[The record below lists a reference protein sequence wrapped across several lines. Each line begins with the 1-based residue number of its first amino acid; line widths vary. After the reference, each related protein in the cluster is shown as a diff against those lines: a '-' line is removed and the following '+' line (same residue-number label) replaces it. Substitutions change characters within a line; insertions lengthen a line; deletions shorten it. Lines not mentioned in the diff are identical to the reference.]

1 MRGEK
6 KRYIMI
12 KPRDKNIPDW
22 LDDVMTDE
30 IYSDD
35 QCADAAV
42 QAETLDFE
50 PIVAQTTRF
59 FEPDSPLADAYRH
72 GGRPYEY
79 RQQQAE
85 MAFRISEA
93 LARSHNLCVEAPTGI
108 GKSFAYLIP
117 AIYYT
122 QIQPLPLVITT
133 ETINLQE
140 QLIEKD
146 IPILKLLTGIDFRA
160 ALAKGRGNYLCRRRL
175 ELCSGERQ
183 NELLPSAT
191 LVLDINR
198 LEQWADTA
206 TFGDRDTIDFR
217 MDEATW
223 GFVCCEVGNCTGPM
237 CRHYSECF
245 YWRAR
250 REWEKANII
259 VANHAMFFT
268 DLNMK
273 QDKDLD
279 KGLLPVYSSIIID
292 EAHTLENNAAEYL
305 GIKVNSGAVTSFL
318 NRLFNPDN
326 GKGLLLRSGAAAMD
340 LRAKVAEL
348 RRTAT
353 AFFSMVEHFM
363 LEKEENIR
371 RYRTPAVI
379 PDLLSKPLGELRAAL
394 TEYSKL
400 LEDRDYRVEID
411 SMIARCEAYINTI
424 SEFINMNRPDHV
436 YWVEEAKGGVTMQ
449 AAPLRVNDLLA
460 EILFRQGM
468 PVILS
473 SATLTVRQS
482 FDYYRSRV
490 GYCNGAELRLD
501 SPFSPQQVKLYL
513 AGSMPD
519 PNDKDYL
526 DALNNNIPEFIKIT
540 GGKAFVLFTSYKTL
554 KACVEKLKSF
564 FTDNKITLLI
574 QGDGLTRSAMLKVFK
589 EDINS
594 VIFGTDSFWT
604 GVDVPGEALS
614 NVIITKIPFPV
625 PTHPLV
631 EARSEIIKAAGA
643 NDFMFYSLPEAVLK
657 FRQGVGR
664 LIRSKNDTGIIVILD
679 SRIVA
684 KRYGKLFLESIPPYP
699 IKYS

>member
-1 MRGEK
+1 
-6 KRYIMI
+6 
-12 KPRDKNIPDW
+12 
-22 LDDVMTDE
+22 
-30 IYSDD
+30 
-35 QCADAAV
+35 
-42 QAETLDFE
+42 
-50 PIVAQTTRF
+50 
-59 FEPDSPLADAYRH
+59 
-72 GGRPYEY
+72 
-79 RQQQAE
+79 
-85 MAFRISEA
+85 
-93 LARSHNLCVEAPTGI
+93 
-108 GKSFAYLIP
+108 
-117 AIYYT
+117 
-122 QIQPLPLVITT
+122 
-133 ETINLQE
+133 
-140 QLIEKD
+140 
-146 IPILKLLTGIDFRA
+146 
-160 ALAKGRGNYLCRRRL
+160 
-175 ELCSGERQ
+175 
-183 NELLPSAT
+183 
-191 LVLDINR
+191 
-198 LEQWADTA
+198 
-206 TFGDRDTIDFR
+206 
-217 MDEATW
+217 
-223 GFVCCEVGNCTGPM
+223 
-237 CRHYSECF
+237 
-245 YWRAR
+245 
-250 REWEKANII
+250 
-259 VANHAMFFT
+259 
-268 DLNMK
+268 
-273 QDKDLD
+273 
-279 KGLLPVYSSIIID
+279 
-292 EAHTLENNAAEYL
+292 
-305 GIKVNSGAVTSFL
+305 
-318 NRLFNPDN
+318 
-326 GKGLLLRSGAAAMD
+326 
-340 LRAKVAEL
+340 
-348 RRTAT
+348 
-353 AFFSMVEHFM
+353 
-363 LEKEENIR
+363 
-371 RYRTPAVI
+371 
-379 PDLLSKPLGELRAAL
+379 
-394 TEYSKL
+394 
-400 LEDRDYRVEID
+400 
-411 SMIARCEAYINTI
+411 
-424 SEFINMNRPDHV
+424 
-436 YWVEEAKGGVTMQ
+436 
-449 AAPLRVNDLLA
+449 
-460 EILFRQGM
+460 M

-564 FTDNKITLLI
+564 FSDNKITLLI

>member
-1 MRGEK
+1 
-6 KRYIMI
+6 
-12 KPRDKNIPDW
+12 
-22 LDDVMTDE
+22 
-30 IYSDD
+30 
-35 QCADAAV
+35 
-42 QAETLDFE
+42 
-50 PIVAQTTRF
+50 
-59 FEPDSPLADAYRH
+59 
-72 GGRPYEY
+72 
-79 RQQQAE
+79 
-85 MAFRISEA
+85 
-93 LARSHNLCVEAPTGI
+93 
-108 GKSFAYLIP
+108 
-117 AIYYT
+117 
-122 QIQPLPLVITT
+122 
-133 ETINLQE
+133 
-140 QLIEKD
+140 
-146 IPILKLLTGIDFRA
+146 
-160 ALAKGRGNYLCRRRL
+160 
-175 ELCSGERQ
+175 
-183 NELLPSAT
+183 
-191 LVLDINR
+191 
-198 LEQWADTA
+198 
-206 TFGDRDTIDFR
+206 
-217 MDEATW
+217 
-223 GFVCCEVGNCTGPM
+223 
-237 CRHYSECF
+237 
-245 YWRAR
+245 
-250 REWEKANII
+250 
-259 VANHAMFFT
+259 
-268 DLNMK
+268 MK

-564 FTDNKITLLI
+564 FSDNKITLLI

-631 EARSEIIKAAGA
+631 EARSEIIKEAGA